1 MPVFLISTRSKTTTK
16 YSVFLRQ
23 QIRATSKRHIISWPS
38 SITPTKMLGKLK
50 KGSKTLLMHM
60 VFWEMKESKETMMVQ
75 DRALSSMLSKTLV
88 ALDTDKTQVINNTT
102 KVEIPSLAANSTA
115 INMVMS
121 IINRQATVR
130 LMKIPDKKENKK
142 NKLTKTL
149 KNFSEEI
156 MKILIGKEQS
166 MRR

>member
-1 MPVFLISTRSKTTTK
+1 
-16 YSVFLRQ
+16 
-23 QIRATSKRHIISWPS
+23 
-38 SITPTKMLGKLK
+38 ML
-50 KGSKTLLMHM
+50 M
-60 VFWEMKESKETMMVQ
+60 VFWVMKESKETMMVQ

-88 ALDTDKTQVINNTT
+88 ALDMDKTQVINNIT
-102 KVEIPSLAANSTA
+102 KVGIPSLAANSTV